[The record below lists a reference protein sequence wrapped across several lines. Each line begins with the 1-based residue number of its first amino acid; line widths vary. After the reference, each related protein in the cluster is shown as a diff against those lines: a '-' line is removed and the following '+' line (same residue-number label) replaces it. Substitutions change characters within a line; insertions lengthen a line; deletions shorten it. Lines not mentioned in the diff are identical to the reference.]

1 MEETMSEYPRLD
13 RPWVTAFGALV
24 CILIL
29 IGFGVAAYSF
39 VHYGGELVATMI
51 HAISPRR

>member
-1 MEETMSEYPRLD
+1 MSEYPRLD